1 MRETSE
7 DDTLVYDALL
17 QQFLT
22 LVNRKNAL
30 MKRQDQ
36 LNMLDKEADLE
47 KKLAML
53 QEELRALSELED
65 ERKTEED
72 RKREDLLLE
81 ELVECVKKRNE
92 LVNIDIKIIQ
102 YCWGLVTLEINFT
115 VEISKYRNYDI
126 VNVEIARSADSVC
139 AGGSAR
145 RAGEA
150 ECSRPGLRSGGETA
164 CPPFLAFL
172 PKEDDGFLKTA
183 TVFLFKLSA
192 NALSDMN

>member
-1 MRETSE
+1 MRQKSSTPKTRRDNRLSYIDNEIKVLAMQQRFLDKPYCPQVLDAEQLEVDKQLSILERRLRETSE

-53 QEELRALSELED
+53 QEELRALSELEED
-65 ERKTEED
+65 RKTDDD

-92 LVNIDIKIIQ
+92 LVIMP
-102 YCWGLVTLEINFT
+102 LAT
-115 VEISKYRNYDI
+115 ISKEQIHHY
-126 VNVEIARSADSVC
+126 VC
-139 AGGSAR
+139 I
-145 RAGEA
+145 
-150 ECSRPGLRSGGETA
+150 
-164 CPPFLAFL
+164 F
-172 PKEDDGFLKTA
+172 
-183 TVFLFKLSA
+183 
-192 NALSDMN
+192 

>member
-1 MRETSE
+1 MRQKSSTPKTRRDNRLSYIDNEIKVLAMQQRFLDKPSCSQVLDAEQLEVDKQLSILERRLRETSE

-53 QEELRALSELED
+53 QEELRALSELEED
-65 ERKTEED
+65 RKTDDD

-92 LVNIDIKIIQ
+92 LVIMP
-102 YCWGLVTLEINFT
+102 LAS
-115 VEISKYRNYDI
+115 ISKEQIHHY
-126 VNVEIARSADSVC
+126 VC
-139 AGGSAR
+139 I
-145 RAGEA
+145 
-150 ECSRPGLRSGGETA
+150 
-164 CPPFLAFL
+164 F
-172 PKEDDGFLKTA
+172 
-183 TVFLFKLSA
+183 
-192 NALSDMN
+192 

>member
-1 MRETSE
+1 MHIGKNTCYNFRNILENKSSPQVTMRQKSSTPKTRRDNRLSYIDNEIKVLAMQQRFLDKPSCPQVLDAEQLEVDKQLSILERRLRETSE

-53 QEELRALSELED
+53 QEELRALSELEED
-65 ERKTEED
+65 RKTDDD

-92 LVNIDIKIIQ
+92 LVIMP
-102 YCWGLVTLEINFT
+102 LAS
-115 VEISKYRNYDI
+115 ISKEQIHHY
-126 VNVEIARSADSVC
+126 VC
-139 AGGSAR
+139 I
-145 RAGEA
+145 
-150 ECSRPGLRSGGETA
+150 
-164 CPPFLAFL
+164 F
-172 PKEDDGFLKTA
+172 
-183 TVFLFKLSA
+183 
-192 NALSDMN
+192 

>member
-1 MRETSE
+1 MQVLDAEQLEVDKQLSILERRWKDLNSLFLDLRKQNIFALFYQLKIFNKRLRETSE

-53 QEELRALSELED
+53 QEELRALSELEED
-65 ERKTEED
+65 RKTEED

-92 LVNIDIKIIQ
+92 LVNIVLKIRKHYHCINWITLLIKHPKG
-102 YCWGLVTLEINFT
+102 C
-115 VEISKYRNYDI
+115 SKL
-126 VNVEIARSADSVC
+126 C
-139 AGGSAR
+139 F
-145 RAGEA
+145 
-150 ECSRPGLRSGGETA
+150 CL
-164 CPPFLAFL
+164 
-172 PKEDDGFLKTA
+172 
-183 TVFLFKLSA
+183 
-192 NALSDMN
+192 

>member
-53 QEELRALSELED
+53 QEELRALSELEED
-65 ERKTEED
+65 RKTEED

-92 LVNIDIKIIQ
+92 LVNIVLKIRKHYHCMNWLTLLIKHPKG
-102 YCWGLVTLEINFT
+102 C
-115 VEISKYRNYDI
+115 SKL
-126 VNVEIARSADSVC
+126 C
-139 AGGSAR
+139 F
-145 RAGEA
+145 
-150 ECSRPGLRSGGETA
+150 
-164 CPPFLAFL
+164 CP
-172 PKEDDGFLKTA
+172 
-183 TVFLFKLSA
+183 
-192 NALSDMN
+192 

>member
-1 MRETSE
+1 MQQCTLEASICYNFRNILANKSSPQVTMRQKSSTPKTRRDNRLSYIDNEIKVLAMQQRFLDKPSCPQVLDAEQLEVDKQLSILERRLRETSE

-53 QEELRALSELED
+53 QEELRALSELEED
-65 ERKTEED
+65 RKTDDD

-92 LVNIDIKIIQ
+92 LVIMP
-102 YCWGLVTLEINFT
+102 LAS
-115 VEISKYRNYDI
+115 ISKEQIHHY
-126 VNVEIARSADSVC
+126 VC
-139 AGGSAR
+139 I
-145 RAGEA
+145 
-150 ECSRPGLRSGGETA
+150 
-164 CPPFLAFL
+164 F
-172 PKEDDGFLKTA
+172 
-183 TVFLFKLSA
+183 
-192 NALSDMN
+192 

>member
-1 MRETSE
+1 MYFQFSRLRETSE

-53 QEELRALSELED
+53 QEELRALSELDD

-92 LVNIDIKIIQ
+92 LVNIDIKNHSI
-102 YCWGLVTLEINFT
+102 LSVTSHT
-115 VEISKYRNYDI
+115 
-126 VNVEIARSADSVC
+126 
-139 AGGSAR
+139 
-145 RAGEA
+145 
-150 ECSRPGLRSGGETA
+150 
-164 CPPFLAFL
+164 
-172 PKEDDGFLKTA
+172 
-183 TVFLFKLSA
+183 
-192 NALSDMN
+192 

>member
-1 MRETSE
+1 MRQKSSTPKTRRDNRLSYIDNEIKVLAMQQRFLDKTSCPQVLDAEQLEVDKQLSILERRLRETSE

-53 QEELRALSELED
+53 QEELRALSELEED
-65 ERKTEED
+65 RKTDDD

-92 LVNIDIKIIQ
+92 LVIMP
-102 YCWGLVTLEINFT
+102 LAT
-115 VEISKYRNYDI
+115 ISKEQIHHYVCI
-126 VNVEIARSADSVC
+126 FSV
-139 AGGSAR
+139 
-145 RAGEA
+145 
-150 ECSRPGLRSGGETA
+150 LVKI
-164 CPPFLAFL
+164 CPVP
-172 PKEDDGFLKTA
+172 
-183 TVFLFKLSA
+183 
-192 NALSDMN
+192 

>member
-1 MRETSE
+1 MQQRFLDKPSCPQVLDAEQLEVDKQLSILERRLRETSE

-53 QEELRALSELED
+53 QEELRALSELEED
-65 ERKTEED
+65 RKTDDD

-92 LVNIDIKIIQ
+92 LVIMP
-102 YCWGLVTLEINFT
+102 LAT
-115 VEISKYRNYDI
+115 ISKEQIHHYVCI
-126 VNVEIARSADSVC
+126 FSV
-139 AGGSAR
+139 
-145 RAGEA
+145 
-150 ECSRPGLRSGGETA
+150 LVKI
-164 CPPFLAFL
+164 CPVP
-172 PKEDDGFLKTA
+172 
-183 TVFLFKLSA
+183 
-192 NALSDMN
+192 